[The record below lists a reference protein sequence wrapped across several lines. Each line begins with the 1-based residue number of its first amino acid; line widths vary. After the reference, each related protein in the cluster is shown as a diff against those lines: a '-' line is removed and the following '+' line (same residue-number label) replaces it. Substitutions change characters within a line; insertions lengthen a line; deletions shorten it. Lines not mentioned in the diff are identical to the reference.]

1 MNEYAVDTI
10 ALKKMMIEKG
20 FDSNTAFA
28 LALGYDR
35 NIVGHVVSGK
45 KRPSVGLMDRMV
57 SVLGMDA
64 KTAGAVFFA
73 ANLRGA

>member
-1 MNEYAVDTI
+1 MSEYIVDTI
-10 ALKKMMIEKG
+10 ALKKLMIEKG
-20 FDSNTAFA
+20 YNSNTAFA
-28 LALGYDR
+28 TALGFDR
-35 NIVGHVVSGK
+35 NVVGSVVSGK

-73 ANLRGA
+73 ANLRGT